1 MKTRVLFLLLLFIS
15 QIIYADDTKD
25 STESKINAV
34 VTTGALAFWV
44 TKAGVMKG
52 FLLEFSSLITPVA
65 KIVAA
70 VGLTGYGI
78 KKSWDWY
85 TEREKVWKE
94 VKELKKKVKELIE
107 RVKEVKKEVSTVG
120 GKTDAVQTKLTENGK
135 EARGRFD
142 TIDRSVSDLQKGQT
156 AAKELLNTLATKQ
169 QVSKLSE
176 SQQASQKE
184 LAGELMEI
192 NKKMDVAEKDR
203 KELLKR
209 ITNFQGKF
217 DEDSDSVKLL
227 LQNMNLCKD
236 EISELKKI
244 LSSSKKIDK
253 LSAKMDSFQ
262 QSNDSLHEKMDLL
275 LGVVGTILPTND
287 FRRKQLK
294 KLTKEQS
301 CFGLF
306 DSSISDCNRVAEM
319 VEA

>member
-1 MKTRVLFLLLLFIS
+1 MKTRVLFLLLLFVS
-15 QIIYADDTKD
+15 QAIYADDTKD
-25 STESKINAV
+25 STDSKVNAA
-34 VTTGALAFWV
+34 VTTGGLVFLV
-44 TKAGVMKG
+44 TKAGVIKG
-52 FLLEFSSLITPVA
+52 FLLECSNLVIPVV
-65 KIVAA
+65 KIGAA
-70 VGLTGYGI
+70 VGLAGYGI
-78 KKSWDWY
+78 KKGWDWY

-142 TIDRSVSDLQKGQT
+142 TIDRSVDDLQKGQT
-156 AAKELLNTLATKQ
+156 AIKKLFDTLATKQ

-203 KELLKR
+203 KELLNK
-209 ITNFQGKF
+209 ITNFQRKF

-227 LQNMNLCKD
+227 LQSMNLCKD

-275 LGVVGTILPTND
+275 LRVVGTILPTND

-294 KLTKEQS
+294 KLTGGQLNHR
-301 CFGLF
+301 LF
-306 DSSISDCNRVAEM
+306 ERDIGCNQMAEM